1 MRMIDLLRRY
11 WRLGSF
17 FIVGTLVRADTAF
30 AQPSP
35 WENAATRLEATFTG
49 TLARSLALVAIV
61 VAGLMYMFGESGSKR
76 AIAGVVFGGG
86 LALMATTFL
95 QWLFNK

>member
-1 MRMIDLLRRY
+1 MGVIKLLRRY
-11 WRLGSF
+11 WRFGPF
-17 FIVGTLVRADTAF
+17 FIMGMLMHAANAS

-35 WENAATRLEATFTG
+35 WENAATQLEATFTG

-86 LALMATTFL
+86 LALMASTFL
-95 QWLFNK
+95 SWLFNR

>member
-1 MRMIDLLRRY
+1 MGVLYLLRRY
-11 WRLGSF
+11 WRVGPL
-17 FIVGTLVRADTAF
+17 FIVGCLMSVDSAF

-49 TLARSLALVAIV
+49 TLARSLSVVAV
-61 VAGLMYMFGESGSKR
+61 VIAGLMYMFGESGSKR

-86 LALMATTFL
+86 LALMAGTFL
-95 QWLFNK
+95 DWLF

>member
-1 MRMIDLLRRY
+1 MGVIYLLRRY
-11 WRLGSF
+11 WSIGPF
-17 FIVGTLVRADTAF
+17 FIIGYLAAVDSAF

-49 TLARSLALVAIV
+49 TLARSLAVVAV
-61 VAGLMYMFGESGSKR
+61 VIAGLMYMFGESGSKR

-86 LALMATTFL
+86 LALMAGTFL
-95 QWLFNK
+95 DWLF

>member
-1 MRMIDLLRRY
+1 MGVIYLLRRY
-11 WRLGSF
+11 WRLGPF
-17 FIVGTLVRADTAF
+17 FIFGTLVRVDSAF

>member
-1 MRMIDLLRRY
+1 MGVLYLLRRY
-11 WRLGSF
+11 WRVGPL
-17 FIVGTLVRADTAF
+17 FIVGFLMSVDSAW

-49 TLARSLALVAIV
+49 TLARSLSVVAV
-61 VAGLMYMFGESGSKR
+61 VIAGLMYMFGESGSKR

-86 LALMATTFL
+86 LALMAGTFL
-95 QWLFNK
+95 DWLF